1 MAGLDFAAQTR
12 QLWLEDEILS
22 AQTLRL
28 LGILML
34 VAAVVIA
41 LLNLKRV
48 ANLGLLWLNAPLLVI
63 GIALILAARRR
74 S

>member
-1 MAGLDFAAQTR
+1 MPAT
-12 QLWLEDEILS
+12 
-22 AQTLRL
+22 TLRVI
-28 LGILML
+28 GILFL

-41 LLNLKRV
+41 VLNLKRV
-48 ANLGLLWLNAPLLVI
+48 ANLGMLWLNAPLLVI

>member
-1 MAGLDFAAQTR
+1 M
-12 QLWLEDEILS
+12 S
-22 AQTLRL
+22 AQTLRILGVIIL
-28 LGILML
+28 L
-34 VAAVVIA
+34 VAVVIA

-48 ANLGLLWLNAPLLVI
+48 GNLGMLWLNAPLLVI

>member
-1 MAGLDFAAQTR
+1 MDHSPENSEGAKT
-12 QLWLEDEILS
+12 LS

-34 VAAVVIA
+34 VTAVIIA

-74 S
+74 T

>member
-1 MAGLDFAAQTR
+1 M
-12 QLWLEDEILS
+12 S

-48 ANLGLLWLNAPLLVI
+48 GNLGMLWLNAPLLVI
-63 GIALILAARRR
+63 GIALIVAARRR
-74 S
+74 T

>member
-1 MAGLDFAAQTR
+1 MAGLEWTTR
-12 QLWLEDEILS
+12 RKTQEGAKTLS

-34 VAAVVIA
+34 VAAVVVA

-48 ANLGLLWLNAPLLVI
+48 ANLGLIWLNAPLLVI

-74 S
+74 T

>member
-1 MAGLDFAAQTR
+1 
-12 QLWLEDEILS
+12 
-22 AQTLRL
+22 
-28 LGILML
+28 ML

-74 S
+74 T

>member
-1 MAGLDFAAQTR
+1 MDHRRKTQEGAKT
-12 QLWLEDEILS
+12 LS

-74 S
+74 T